1 MEYFNYKTPVKPAKG
16 RLLLSEPML
25 ADPNFERTL
34 ILLCEFDEDGAFGF
48 VLNKPSESL
57 VADLIDAEGQEDK
70 WAFIGGPVQQDSLH
84 FIHSYD
90 GVDGAQEI
98 LTGIFWG
105 GDFET
110 VLEKSRLYPDS
121 VRFFVGYSGWAAGQL
136 EDELKENAWIVSDK
150 ADSRLIFD
158 TNPEVMWQ
166 EAVSRLGGRFTLYA
180 NYPTDPRLN

>member
-1 MEYFNYKTPVKPAKG
+1 MDYFNYKTPVKPAKG

-34 ILLCEFDEDGAFGF
+34 VLLCAFDDEGAFGF

-57 VADLIDAEGQEDK
+57 VSDLIDCEVQEEK

-84 FIHSYD
+84 FIHRFD
-90 GVDGAQEI
+90 DVEGAQEI
-98 LTGIFWG
+98 LPGVYWG

-110 VLEKSRLYPDS
+110 VLEKSRLDPDS

-136 EDELKENAWIVSDK
+136 EDELKENAWIVSDR
-150 ADSRLIFD
+150 ADEELIFD
-158 TNPEVMWQ
+158 TEPDSMWQ